1 MKGALIRMIIE
12 AIILIAIGFILI
24 FIEIFILPS
33 FGPIG
38 ILGIAM
44 MIGGLILAGYREGFQ
59 TAIIYAGITFGV
71 SLPLCAIGF
80 WLMPKTKIGGSLIL
94 KTTEHKDEGFKSGS
108 DDLDKLLGMKGIVIT
123 PLRPAGTVKIGNDK
137 FDVITQGEFVAKGG
151 EVEIIKIEG
160 NKIIVRKT

>member
-1 MKGALIRMIIE
+1 MIVE

-38 ILGIAM
+38 ILGGLM

-59 TAIIYAGITFGV
+59 TAIIYAGITFGI

-80 WLMPKTKIGGSLIL
+80 WLMPRTKIGGSLIL
-94 KTTEHKDEGFKSGS
+94 KTTIHKDEGFKSGS
-108 DDLDKLLGMKGIVIT
+108 EDLDKLLGTRGVVVT
-123 PLRPAGTVKIGNDK
+123 PLRPAGIIKIGDDK
-137 FDVITQGEFVAKGG
+137 YDVITQGEFVTKGS
-151 EVEIIKIEG
+151 EVEVIKVEG
-160 NKIIVRKT
+160 SKIIVRKV